1 MAWANFAALVLAASA
16 FFLSALFELLG
27 FSFVS
32 KKTRKFALAAD
43 TLGRVDTPGSK
54 ASDLILYVFHHHK
67 LPANIMALEFHDTIK
82 VVRAEFEAGAEDE
95 NNWQRRNTLC
105 RRLGD
110 LCEKHKHDAP
120 RDIYDQLKPL
130 LQIILTT
137 CTTER
142 TTLGISAMACLSAIF
157 NLLGSQISP
166 QIDHMAPTLISLS
179 GVTKK
184 LTSKCAGSA
193 MDTLV
198 VTAGYSSRLTSHVCD
213 AFKEKATSTRLFA
226 VGWLT
231 QIILLY
237 GRHLDSVRDFPKIA
251 RALTDGLSDSQNT
264 VREAIRPTYWK
275 YAQLPGTDALAI
287 MDRLAKDKAAALK
300 NHPDNPDRPAG
311 AGKPA
316 RPASAL
322 AQMKARSKA
331 TLKQST
337 TAKPAV
343 DTPDARSEP
352 SKSNDMNTSTSSATA
367 RKPAPIGTMA
377 AAPARMPAPMGRST
391 TAPHGVAKRDMTQS
405 SHSTDHNTGH
415 IDPDAVMVP
424 LPSSPRDATFADSE
438 SRSAAAK
445 KKVRHGPEHGHR
457 HELSTSEKNLS
468 EDALLKH
475 HASKNPERVAAV
487 DRNTRDESGKAKH
500 VDNASLRSLMSAP
513 VRRPRIVATPMNQS
527 QPPVRPSSRDEPKK
541 VMHTGRQTPTEE
553 PIARGH
559 KKQASSRSGRH
570 TPTIREDTGHQ
581 KKPSVSRAK
590 TAPAPVPTS
599 RPTSSSSSS
608 KLRLEAS
615 SDPIT
620 HTPPTAP
627 KSDTPPEDIESVQ
640 DLEPVKTVTTPR
652 VIDGKENT
660 FTHTDGCSHKKAY
673 EACTTRV
680 KDARSD
686 VQRLKDALKAG
697 KLDAL
702 GHKKLSGMLKDKP
715 GQLVTSQ
722 ADFDELYIV
731 LVNALTA
738 NANIIAPP
746 GNSAKNPGHPFYNRH
761 ALIDCITRLL
771 QQFPDAGEP
780 SPGMALM
787 AVIKCN
793 ATHPGGERFRVAS
806 TIEDAAFT
814 LVRLTSDANLLAAI
828 DNVADSLIETQLRGQ
843 ADASTFSLGLR
854 SLSAL
859 LTKAATSG
867 KQLFDVQERLVA
879 EVATAAIASFRG
891 ECGREILGFVA
902 ALKGLISPEERV
914 VALFEREDDRNLV
927 MYYLGK

>member
-1 MAWANFAALVLAASA
+1 
-16 FFLSALFELLG
+16 
-27 FSFVS
+27 
-32 KKTRKFALAAD
+32 
-43 TLGRVDTPGSK
+43 
-54 ASDLILYVFHHHK
+54 
-67 LPANIMALEFHDTIK
+67 MALEFHDLVK
-82 VVRAEFEAGAEDE
+82 AMRAEWEAGAEDE
-95 NNWQRRNTLC
+95 NNWKRRNDFC

-110 LCEKHKHDAP
+110 LCEKRKHEAP
-120 RDIYDQLKPL
+120 RDIYDILKPL
-130 LQIILTT
+130 FQPILTT

-157 NLLGSQISP
+157 KLLGNQIAP

-184 LTSKCAGSA
+184 LTSKSAGST

-198 VTAGYSSRLTSHVCD
+198 ATAGYNSRLISHVCD

-226 VGWLT
+226 ASWLT
-231 QIILLY
+231 QIIILH
-237 GRHLDSVRDFPKIA
+237 GKHLDPNRDFPKIA
-251 RALTDGLSDSQNT
+251 RALVDGLEDSQNP

-275 YAQLPGTDALAI
+275 YAKIPGTDAPAI
-287 MDRLAKDKAAALK
+287 MDKLAKDKANALR
-300 NHPDNPDRPAG
+300 NHADNPDRPAD
-311 AGKPA
+311 AGRPA

-331 TLKQST
+331 NLKQST
-337 TAKPAV
+337 TAKPAADHPV
-343 DTPDARSEP
+343 ASTEH
-352 SKSNDMNTSTSSATA
+352 SKSNELNTSASSATA
-367 RKPAPIGTMA
+367 RKPVPTGTMA
-377 AAPARMPAPMGRST
+377 AAPARMPATMGRST
-391 TAPHGVAKRDMTQS
+391 TAPHGLGKRDMTQS
-405 SHSTDHNTGH
+405 SHLTEHATGH
-415 IDPDAVMVP
+415 SEAAAAHDAVMVP
-424 LPSSPRDATFADSE
+424 LPSSPR
-438 SRSAAAK
+438 
-445 KKVRHGPEHGHR
+445 
-457 HELSTSEKNLS
+457 STSEKSRS
-468 EDALLKH
+468 EEV
-475 HASKNPERVAAV
+475 SR
-487 DRNTRDESGKAKH
+487 SGRAKQI
-500 VDNASLRSLMSAP
+500 DNASLRSLMSAP

-527 QPPVRPSSRDEPKK
+527 QPPVRPSSKDESKK
-541 VMHTGRQTPTEE
+541 TMHTGRQTPTEDL
-553 PIARGH
+553 IARGH

-570 TPTIREDTGHQ
+570 TPTISGRQTPTIREEHGHQ

-590 TAPAPVPTS
+590 TAPAPVTTS
-599 RPTSSSSSS
+599 RPTSSSSS
-608 KLRLEAS
+608 KMRLEPA

-620 HTPPTAP
+620 NTPPTLPA
-627 KSDTPPEDIESVQ
+627 SDTVEDVEPVKE
-640 DLEPVKTVTTPR
+640 LEPVKAVTTPR

-660 FTHTDGCSHKKAY
+660 FVHSDGCTHKKAY
-673 EACTTRV
+673 EACTSSV
-680 KDARSD
+680 KDARSE

-715 GQLVTSQ
+715 SQLVTNQ
-722 ADFDELYIV
+722 KDFDELYTV
-731 LVNALTA
+731 LVNALNA
-738 NANIIAPP
+738 NANIVAPP

-761 ALIDCITRLL
+761 ALIDSITRLL

-780 SPGMALM
+780 SPGMALI

-806 TIEDAAFT
+806 TIEDAAFS

-828 DNVADSLIETQLRGQ
+828 DNVADSLIETQLKGQ
-843 ADASTFSLGLR
+843 ADAPTFSLGLR

-859 LTKAATSG
+859 LSKAATSG

-879 EVATAAIASFRG
+879 EVATEAIASFRG

-902 ALKGLISPEERV
+902 ALKGLIGPEERL